1 MQNTNLTES
10 KISDVNTKQIKQQIR
25 RGDVLAAAEIS
36 GLSKNTVLNYLHG
49 KVETKPDNELKILG
63 AFTRIFEQRKAANI
77 EYMKRML
84 NLSNQ

>member
-1 MQNTNLTES
+1 M
-10 KISDVNTKQIKQQIR
+10 QIR
-25 RGDVLAAAEIS
+25 RGDVLAAAKIS

-49 KVETKPDNELKILG
+49 KVETRPDTELKILG
-63 AFTRIFEQRKAANI
+63 AFAQIFHERKAAKV